1 MKVLMK
7 PYCFKELKFADAKAF
22 LGAAGSMDDYPFAL
36 ASEAAV
42 LEEYKVESSG
52 IVLFKNLDEERND
65 LEGEVT
71 EEAIVLFL
79 SGNAIP
85 LVAEF
90 NQETAQK
97 IFSGVIKSHLL
108 LFISS
113 AAEDFSAKVDIAKA
127 IAKDHKGE
135 MIFVKINTDEEDHKR
150 IMELFGL
157 DESELP
163 LMRIL
168 KFKPEQ
174 N

>member
-1 MKVLMK
+1 
-7 PYCFKELKFADAKAF
+7 
-22 LGAAGSMDDYPFAL
+22 
-36 ASEAAV
+36 
-42 LEEYKVESSG
+42 
-52 IVLFKNLDEERND
+52 
-65 LEGEVT
+65 VT

-97 IFSGVIKSHLL
+97 IFSGEIKSHLL

>member
-1 MKVLMK
+1 M
-7 PYCFKELKFADAKAF
+7 
-22 LGAAGSMDDYPFAL
+22 
-36 ASEAAV
+36 
-42 LEEYKVESSG
+42 
-52 IVLFKNLDEERND
+52 
-65 LEGEVT
+65 T

-150 IMELFGL
+150 IMEFFGL

-168 KFKPEQ
+168 KFKPESTELSEE
-174 N
+174 NIRAFVKLYLDGGLKPHLMSEDIPEDWDKEDVKVGHKVLKHLLYCCDLDFGWKELCRCRHEH